1 VPTKCST
8 LPPSVGETEVTLSSP
23 TDNCSVFLSKM
34 KKVGAPITKYTPLE
48 ECKKEIH
55 MEGSLILF
63 KNFMDDFSLS
73 KKLVF

>member
-1 VPTKCST
+1 
-8 LPPSVGETEVTLSSP
+8 
-23 TDNCSVFLSKM
+23 M
-34 KKVGAPITKYTPLE
+34 KKLGAPTTKYTPLE

-63 KNFMDDFSLS
+63 KNFIKDFSLT